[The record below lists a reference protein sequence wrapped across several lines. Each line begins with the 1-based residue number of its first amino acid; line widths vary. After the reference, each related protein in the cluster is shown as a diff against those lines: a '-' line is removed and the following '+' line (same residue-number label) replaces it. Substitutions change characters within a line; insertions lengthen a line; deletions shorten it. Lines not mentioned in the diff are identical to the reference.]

1 MDPKQEKELLLKGI
15 TKLKRELA
23 FASIGPAAARIPHLS
38 SARSIDIL
46 ERLETLRNCLE
57 ILVSKEL
64 LTSSKEI

>member
-1 MDPKQEKELLLKGI
+1 MDSKQEKELLLKGI
-15 TKLKRELA
+15 AELKREI
-23 FASIGPAAARIPHLS
+23 FTRD
-38 SARSIDIL
+38 ARSIDVF